1 MPVIITKV
9 RHSFLKENIFKINWF
24 IKKNDNNNSQALV
37 HIRGKQLHQLMK
49 ITEQE
54 TIILQVIL
62 ERLLQK

>member
-24 IKKNDNNNSQALV
+24 IKKNDNNNFQALV

-49 ITEQE
+49 IAEQE